1 MIKTVVFSHRGW
13 DNGGGTDS
21 LSSFLSIKTPPA
33 NAPRKSGPKGS
44 SSSQIIR
51 SGASRPAMCRVRE
64 IHQTVGAAR
73 YPICSILA
81 KEIEVTPQTILRDLN
96 FRGDQRVLAERDYV
110 APGCRSN
117 PAAASS
123 RANQPPWSVRPFTE
137 ARLRQV
143 QSQTDDR
150 RANRV
155 MNPMLHELRRGGV
168 NLHPSTERSCGGCQP
183 MSITRSV
190 NATSPGSPRML
201 LKLPSHS

>member
-1 MIKTVVFSHRGW
+1 MA
-13 DNGGGTDS
+13 GGQTHFLHS
-21 LSSFLSIKTPPA
+21 LASRRLQQMRPGSQAPRVRPQSRSSGQEPAVLPCGGCGRSIK
-33 NAPRKSGPKGS
+33 RW
-44 SSSQIIR
+44 
-51 SGASRPAMCRVRE
+51 
-64 IHQTVGAAR
+64 GAAR

-96 FRGDQRVLAERDYV
+96 FRGDQRVLAERDHV

-123 RANQPPWSVRPFTE
+123 RANRPPWSVRPFTE

-155 MNPMLHELRRGGV
+155 NAVSCILAEVVLSVPLSLVTREDCRRWTACMGDGQQKAKKTAIQI
-168 NLHPSTERSCGGCQP
+168 HHGRSC
-183 MSITRSV
+183 ST
-190 NATSPGSPRML
+190 
-201 LKLPSHS
+201 